1 MRNFEYE
8 NCKEF
13 QMLHF
18 LFQAPN
24 RLRLKSKVNLKTRRM
39 YVKTRFDLN
48 SNFLRLLYRNS
59 KIFAHESCFTT
70 KMLQL
75 WFQLD
80 FDLS

>member
-1 MRNFEYE
+1 MKNFEYE
-8 NCKEF
+8 SCKEF

-59 KIFAHESCFTT
+59 KIFALESCFTST
-70 KMLQL
+70 MLQL
-75 WFQLD
+75 WFWQN
-80 FDLS
+80 FV